1 MKIFPMATAGVVW
14 GAILVAG
21 ASAQPILNR
30 VEKFVRDSVD
40 AATPST
46 QPAEPGYLG
55 LMGDDTA
62 DAGRGVRVLEVYAGH
77 AAAQAGLR
85 KGDLITNID
94 RQPIRV
100 MDDMAR
106 ALEGKPAGATLS
118 FTVAREGAQRQLKVT
133 LGRRERGP
141 AAHEELPA
149 PARTADQ
156 PASRLRL
163 GVRSVPVTEAV
174 RRQNGLDAARGAH
187 VISVIVG
194 SAAERAGIP
203 LGAVITAVDETPVNT
218 PEELAAAI
226 GGAKTKQVELTY
238 LDRGRSVQRRI
249 ALAAPLPKRPRR
261 EVRARPPLPEAPGP
275 SDVIPPDAARPNTAP
290 PVVENPALEQDDRM
304 TRLERRLQ
312 ELEARIKTLE
322 AELARQ
328 TPPEDTPN

>member
-21 ASAQPILNR
+21 ASAQPILDR

-55 LMGDDTA
+55 LIGDDTA

-94 RQPIRV
+94 RQPVSV

-118 FTVAREGAQRQLKVT
+118 ITVAREGAQRQFSVT

-141 AAHEELPA
+141 AASEELPA
-149 PARTADQ
+149 PAPR
-156 PASRLRL
+156 PRL

-174 RRQNGLDAARGAH
+174 RRQNGLDTTRGAH

-194 SAAERAGIP
+194 SAAERAGVP
-203 LGAVITAVDETPVNT
+203 LGAVITAVDETPINT

-249 ALAAPLPKRPRR
+249 ALAAPLPEQPRR

-275 SDVIPPDAARPNTAP
+275 SDAAASDVIPPDAARPNTTP
-290 PVVENPALEQDDRM
+290 PVVENPALERDDRM

-328 TPPEDTPN
+328 TPPEDAPN